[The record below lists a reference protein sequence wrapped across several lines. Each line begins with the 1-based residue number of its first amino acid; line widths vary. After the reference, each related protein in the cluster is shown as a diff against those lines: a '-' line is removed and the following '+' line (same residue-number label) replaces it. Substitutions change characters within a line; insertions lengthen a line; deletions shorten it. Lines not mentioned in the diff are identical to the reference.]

1 MPISMLLPI
10 LFVVLWSSA
19 FVTGKIIVVDAS
31 PSAALGLR
39 FGVVT
44 LGFLVYVLARGERF
58 WVNSRAFIEACVTG
72 ILFHGIYLTGIFHS
86 VLNGVPAG
94 SVALIVCLQPLLTGA
109 LAGYLFS
116 EVVTSRQWFGLIL
129 GFLGTALVVDI
140 SIENFS
146 HSLGIMWAFL
156 GLLAV
161 TTGTLLQKK
170 FSGRVPLSTNNLYQA
185 GVATVFHLIVMTVL
199 EPIRLNFTSPL
210 ILAIGWQVLAV
221 SFGAFSILM
230 YLLARSS
237 ASETVAWL
245 YLVPPL
251 AAFFSWLVLDERLS
265 VVDFVGFLIVSL
277 GVFLATRVTHAG
289 S

>member
-1 MPISMLLPI
+1 M
-10 LFVVLWSSA
+10 
-19 FVTGKIIVVDAS
+19 
-31 PSAALGLR
+31 
-39 FGVVT
+39 
-44 LGFLVYVLARGERF
+44 
-58 WVNSRAFIEACVTG
+58 EACVTG

-140 SIENFS
+140 SIEDFS
-146 HSLGIMWAFL
+146 HSVGIMWAFL

-185 GVATVFHLIVMTVL
+185 GVATVFHLIVITVL
-199 EPIRLNFTSPL
+199 EPIRFNITSPL
-210 ILAIGWQVLAV
+210 ILAIGWQVVAV

-251 AAFFSWLVLDERLS
+251 AAFFSWLILDEELS
-265 VVDFVGFLIVSL
+265 VVDLLGFLIVSL
-277 GVFLATRVTHAG
+277 GVFLATRVTHVG
-289 S
+289 R

>member
-1 MPISMLLPI
+1 VPISMLLPI

-31 PSAALGLR
+31 PSVALGLR
-39 FGVVT
+39 FGIVT

-140 SIENFS
+140 SIEDFS

>member
-39 FGVVT
+39 FGIVT

-140 SIENFS
+140 SIEDFS

>member
-1 MPISMLLPI
+1 LRGSITLPL

-44 LGFLVYVLARGERF
+44 LGFLAYVFVRGEQL
-58 WVNSRAFIEACVTG
+58 WVGRRGFAEACVTG
-72 ILFHGIYLTGIFHS
+72 VLFHGLYLTGIFHA

-116 EVVTSRQWFGLIL
+116 EVVTTRQWFGLFL
-129 GFLGTALVVDI
+129 GFLGTVFVVDI
-140 SIENFS
+140 SVGDFS
-146 HSLGIMWAFL
+146 YSAGLLWAFA
-156 GLLAV
+156 GLVAV
-161 TTGTLLQKK
+161 TSGTLLQKK
-170 FSGRVPLSTNNLYQA
+170 FSGRVPLSTNNFYQA
-185 GVATVFHLIVMTVL
+185 GAATVFHLIILATV
-199 EPIRLNFTSPL
+199 EPIRLNMSTSL
-210 ILAIGWQVLAV
+210 VLAIGWQIVAV

-237 ASETVAWL
+237 ASQTVAWL
-245 YLVPPL
+245 YLVPPM
-251 AAFFSWLVLDERLS
+251 AAFFSWLILDEELS
-265 VVDFVGFLIVSL
+265 LTDLLGFLIVSC
-277 GVFLATRVTHAG
+277 GVYLATRVPDKST
-289 S
+289 